1 MPDQAFYRRYAE
13 LAVRVA
19 VPVQPDQHLLIVS
32 PPEAYLA
39 AQAIAQAAYGVG
51 AADVELLYEDA
62 YAGSLKVQHAPLER
76 LGTFP
81 AWTAQALN
89 AHAEAGQPMLSLHAP
104 QPHSAG
110 SGLGERGLGEREMGE
125 RAGLAAAARNA
136 ALESYGMRRSRVQFN
151 WSVMAVATPAWA
163 KLLRPDLSA
172 EAALAWLWEVLTRLM
187 RLNTPDP
194 AQAWQTHAAQLMQ
207 RCAALDALQIR
218 ELHFEGPGT
227 DLRVGLPD
235 AHQWFG
241 PLVPSTL
248 GLRGVPNMPTE
259 EISTLPHRLL
269 TEGRVRMTRPL
280 VIHGQLIEEL
290 DLTFA
295 GGRVTDLR
303 CPGGEAT
310 LRQLLSTDE
319 GAARL
324 GEVAL
329 VSEGSLVSSE
339 HRTFYSTLI
348 DENAS
353 CHLAL
358 GRAYPVTL
366 RGGAELGLAEFQAA
380 GGNHSQLHLDFMV
393 GSPQLQVTALSA
405 GGRRVAVMREG
416 RWVDGPQ

>member
-19 VPVQPDQHLLIVS
+19 VPLQPGQHLLIVS
-32 PPEAYLA
+32 PPEAFLV
-39 AQAIAQAAYGVG
+39 AQAIARAAYQVG
-51 AADVELLYEDA
+51 AADVDILYEDA
-62 YAGSLKVQHAPLER
+62 LAGSLKVQSAALER
-76 LGTFP
+76 LKVFP

-104 QPHSAG
+104 QPQSAAG
-110 SGLGERGLGEREMGE
+110 SVTGDRV
-125 RAGLAAAARNA
+125 GLAAAARNA

-151 WSVMAVATPAWA
+151 WSVMAVATPGWA
-163 KLLRPDLSA
+163 ELLRPDLSPQ
-172 EAALAWLWEVLTRLM
+172 EALEWLWQVLARLL
-187 RLNTPDP
+187 RLDTPDP
-194 AQAWQTHAAQLMQ
+194 AQAWHAHASRLMQ

-227 DLRVGLPD
+227 DLRIGLPVG
-235 AHQWFG
+235 HQWFG

-248 GLRGVPNMPTE
+248 GLRGIPNMPTE
-259 EISTLPHRLL
+259 EISTLPHRLAA
-269 TEGRVRMTRPL
+269 EGHVRMTRPL

-290 DLTFA
+290 DLTFEA
-295 GGRVTDLR
+295 GRVTDLR

-310 LRQLLSTDE
+310 LRQLLDTDE
-319 GAARL
+319 GAAHL

-329 VSEGSLVSSE
+329 VSEDSLVSSE

-366 RGGAELGLAEFQAA
+366 KGGAALGLAEFQAA
-380 GGNHSQLHLDFMV
+380 GGNHSQVHLDFMV
-393 GSPQLQVTALSA
+393 GSAQLQVTAHRADGPPVTVL
-405 GGRRVAVMREG
+405 REG
-416 RWVDGPQ
+416 RWAAPES

>member
-13 LAVRVA
+13 LAVQVA
-19 VPVQPDQHLLIVS
+19 VPVQPGQHLLIVS

-62 YAGSLKVQHAPLER
+62 YAGSLKVQHAALER

-104 QPHSAG
+104 QPQSAG
-110 SGLGERGLGEREMGE
+110 SGRAARWK

-163 KLLRPDLSA
+163 KLLRPDLSPQRRRWT
-172 EAALAWLWEVLTRLM
+172 WLWQVLARLL
-187 RLNTPDP
+187 RLDTPDP
-194 AQAWQTHAAQLMQ
+194 AQAWQTHAAQLMR

-227 DLRVGLPD
+227 DLRIGLPEG
-235 AHQWFG
+235 HQWFG

-248 GLRGVPNMPTE
+248 GLSGIPNMPTE

-280 VIHGQLIEEL
+280 VIHGPTDRGTGP
-290 DLTFA
+290 DL
-295 GGRVTDLR
+295 
-303 CPGGEAT
+303 
-310 LRQLLSTDE
+310 
-319 GAARL
+319 
-324 GEVAL
+324 
-329 VSEGSLVSSE
+329 
-339 HRTFYSTLI
+339 
-348 DENAS
+348 
-353 CHLAL
+353 
-358 GRAYPVTL
+358 
-366 RGGAELGLAEFQAA
+366 
-380 GGNHSQLHLDFMV
+380 
-393 GSPQLQVTALSA
+393 
-405 GGRRVAVMREG
+405 
-416 RWVDGPQ
+416 